1 MHGELSCFLFS
12 CGMLSDTSHT
22 LDVNRNINR
31 KVSLYEKSHMRS
43 EESEKAF
50 FDNLL
55 LVDHDLSLT
64 FAGKEGVS
72 PPDTDVVAY
81 HFTMN
86 HACTGEKMG
95 RINIKAGYT
104 ENIIRY
110 RGNIGYTV
118 YEKYRGNH
126 YSSRSCRL
134 LVPVLRYLGMNPVY
148 ITCDAD
154 NVASRKNIEA
164 LGAEFL
170 GIERITE
177 SSPYCPY
184 YPEKARVKLRYRW
197 EVGNKEQDDKREVQ
211 DGFSENDIV

>member
-1 MHGELSCFLFS
+1 
-12 CGMLSDTSHT
+12 MLSETSHT
-22 LDVNRNINR
+22 IALNRSVNR
-31 KVSLYEKSHMRS
+31 KVASCEKSHIRS
-43 EESEKAF
+43 EKSVKAF
-50 FDNLL
+50 FNNLV
-55 LVDHDLSLT
+55 LVDQDLSLE
-64 FAGKEGVS
+64 FAGKERVS
-72 PPDTDVVAY
+72 SPDTDVVAY
-81 HFTMN
+81 HFTMK
-86 HACTGEKMG
+86 HTRTGEEMG

-134 LVPVLRYLGMNPVY
+134 LVPVLRFLGLNPVY

-154 NVASRKNIEA
+154 NAASRKNIEA
-164 LGAEFL
+164 LGAELL

-177 SSPYCPY
+177 SSPYYPY

-197 EVGNKEQDDKREVQ
+197 EIGDQR
-211 DGFSENDIV
+211 I